1 MCGCKAA
8 SASRVVAGGNDAR
21 RIPGHGRVIRLA
33 QIIIPSLLK
42 LIRSNE
48 LAAPASASSS
58 DAAIVA

>member
-1 MCGCKAA
+1 MRAEYLATDG
-8 SASRVVAGGNDAR
+8 
-21 RIPGHGRVIRLA
+21 IIRLA

-58 DAAIVA
+58 DAAIVP